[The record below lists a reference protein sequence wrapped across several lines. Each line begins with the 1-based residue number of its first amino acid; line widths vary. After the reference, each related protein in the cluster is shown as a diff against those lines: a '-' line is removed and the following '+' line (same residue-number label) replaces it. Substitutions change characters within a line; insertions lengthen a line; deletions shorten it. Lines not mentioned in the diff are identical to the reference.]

1 MDLQFPFLKQVIV
14 FCNLE
19 RYNERQMGGSH
30 AMVKTIDFNESQ
42 KKVHLTHDTTHRH
55 FLAVKKL
62 FVELFQSFVNE
73 GWVQEV
79 HEGFLNDYVS
89 QDFLQ
94 KRADLVYKVRLNN
107 DDILFYVLTE
117 MQSTVDF
124 EMPFRLLEYQVE
136 IWRHWL
142 KHEDETRPL
151 PVIVPIVLYNGEPP
165 WTASRKFREILDG
178 EHLFGPKELVDFEY
192 FLIDVVRYDE
202 EQLLTLANTISSVF
216 MLDQAQDRL
225 NRLRD
230 IVQQL
235 TEKNPEICSIFGS
248 KTD

>member
-1 MDLQFPFLKQVIV
+1 
-14 FCNLE
+14 
-19 RYNERQMGGSH
+19 
-30 AMVKTIDFNESQ
+30 MVKTIDFDESQ
-42 KKVHLTHDTTHRH
+42 KKVHLTQDTTRRH

-94 KRADLVYKVRLNN
+94 KRADLVYQVRLNN

-124 EMPFRLLEYQVE
+124 EMPFRLLEYHVE

-142 KHEDETRPL
+142 KHEDETRLL
-151 PVIVPIVLYNGEPP
+151 PAIVPIVLYNGEPP
-165 WTASRKFREILDG
+165 WTASRKFREILDY
-178 EHLFGPKELVDFEY
+178 EHLFGPKELVDFE
-192 FLIDVVRYDE
+192 
-202 EQLLTLANTISSVF
+202 IS
-216 MLDQAQDRL
+216 
-225 NRLRD
+225 
-230 IVQQL
+230 I
-235 TEKNPEICSIFGS
+235 G
-248 KTD
+248 